1 MAPMD
6 TGAGDHPGVQG
17 SLWVSLQVLINS
29 VSQGS
34 EAMVLAGAVWG
45 QGLSPSP
52 RDHRS
57 VLISSAACEFTG
69 SMINV
74 KFLI

>member
-1 MAPMD
+1 MAPTD
-6 TGAGDHPGVQG
+6 TGAGDHPGVQE
-17 SLWVSLQVLINS
+17 SLWVSLWVLINS

-34 EAMVLAGAVWG
+34 EAMVLAGG
-45 QGLSPSP
+45 QGLSSSP
-52 RDHRS
+52 WDHWS
-57 VLISSAACEFTG
+57 VLISSAACEFTS